1 MDHELRLQ
9 QKRQRRSLND
19 VMKSYYKMW
28 LDRFE
33 GDNSRFCEARHVFG
47 RRSFG
52 AISARSRTHHL
63 HAGRSFAYVPASAR
77 LGAVRYRCPESGS
90 YVLITDPAALKRLST
105 GPVHCAGCG
114 AAHCLLCSA
123 EPLVGT
129 AA

>member
-1 MDHELRLQ
+1 MAG
-9 QKRQRRSLND
+9 
-19 VMKSYYKMW
+19 
-28 LDRFE
+28 LDRTHRLRA
-33 GDNSRFCEARHVFG
+33 N
-47 RRSFG
+47 RR
-52 AISARSRTHHL
+52 
-63 HAGRSFAYVPASAR
+63 FAYVPATAR

-90 YVLITDPAALKRLST
+90 YVLLTDPAVLKRLST